1 MFKTVL
7 IANRGEIAC
16 RVIRTLRSMG
26 IRSVAVYSDADAGA
40 RHVRLADAAV
50 RLGPAPA
57 AQSYLDIDAV
67 LDAARS
73 TGAEAIHP
81 GYGFLAENAGF
92 AQACDEAG
100 IAFIGPSAES
110 IRVMG
115 DKITAK
121 NAVEARGVPT
131 VPGIAK
137 AGMDNDALA
146 AAAAGIGYPL
156 LIKPSAGG
164 GGKGMHVVESE
175 DQLAGSLE
183 AARREAAASF
193 GDDTLFIERYLTTP
207 RHIEVQ
213 VLADAHGNV
222 IHLGERECSL
232 QRRHQKV
239 IEEAPS
245 PLLDEATR
253 ARIGE
258 AACETARSVGYRG
271 AGTVEFIVPADAPDE
286 FFFME
291 MNTRLQVE
299 HPVTEEVTGVDL
311 VEQQL
316 RVAAG
321 QPLELGQDDIV
332 LDGHSIETRIYA
344 EDPAAGFLPTGGLV
358 EHVRHP
364 EGEGIRVD
372 TALED
377 GLTVSID
384 YDPMLAK
391 VIIWGRDREEARRRM
406 VAALENTAVVGFT
419 TNVEFLR
426 ALLELPAVIAGE
438 LDTGL
443 IAREFE
449 ALEFATPGERE
460 FREAALLMDAAR
472 GSSADPWQRRDGWR
486 LGSPAPRRF
495 PLVAAD
501 GTTRTVLLSGTV
513 DAPAVVAEGDA
524 GVTAD
529 ANTEANTGPDVGR
542 SGSLPALV
550 RRRGQ
555 EVTVTIGGVGRSFTA
570 VVGPDGVQLTRRG
583 ALFDIRRVRADHRVH
598 GEAESTPTLT
608 SPMPGTVLVTSVDN
622 GATVAEGDPVLVV
635 EAMKMEHVIRSTVAG
650 TVALHAAVGDAV
662 SRGQVLAVVTPEA
675 TEGTDGGDG
684 SDAGSA
690 HTENPES
697 PEKEGSVA

>member
-1 MFKTVL
+1 MSAAVTETGPQTMFKTVL

-50 RLGPAPA
+50 RLGPAAA

-67 LDAARS
+67 LDAART

-81 GYGFLAENAGF
+81 GYGFLAENAAF
-92 AQACDEAG
+92 AQACADAG
-100 IAFIGPSAES
+100 IVFIGPEAES

-137 AGMDNDALA
+137 PGMDNDALA
-146 AAAAGIGYPL
+146 AAAPGIGYPL

-175 DQLAGSLE
+175 DQLATSLK

-193 GDDTLFIERYLTTP
+193 GDDTLFLERYVTTP

-213 VLADAHGNV
+213 VLADAHGHV

-271 AGTVEFIVPADAPDE
+271 AGTVEFIVPADSPDE

-299 HPVTEEVTGVDL
+299 HPVTEEITGVDL

-316 RVAAG
+316 RIAAG
-321 QPLELGQDDIV
+321 KVLELDQEDIV

-344 EDPAAGFLPTGGLV
+344 EDPSAGFLPTGGLV

-364 EGEGIRVD
+364 EGEGVRVD

-377 GLTVSID
+377 GLSVSID

-391 VIIWGRDREEARRRM
+391 VITWGRDREEARARM

-426 ALLELPAVIAGE
+426 ALLELPAVVAGD

-443 IAREFE
+443 IAREFDSID
-449 ALEFATPGERE
+449 FAEPGERE

-472 GSSADPWQRRDGWR
+472 GSSADPWRRRDGWR
-486 LGSPAPRRF
+486 LGAPAARRF

-501 GTTRTVLLSGTV
+501 GTSRTVLLSGTV
-513 DAPAVVAEGDA
+513 DAPAVVVEGDA
-524 GVTAD
+524 GPE
-529 ANTEANTGPDVGR
+529 ANTETNTEPDAGR
-542 SGSLPALV
+542 AGSLPALV

-555 EVTVTIGGVGRSFTA
+555 DVTVTIGGVGRSFTA
-570 VVGPDGVQLTRRG
+570 VVGPEGVQLTRLG
-583 ALFDIRRVRADHRVH
+583 ALFDIRRVHADHSIQ
-598 GEAESTPTLT
+598 GEAESNPSLA
-608 SPMPGTVLVTSVDN
+608 SPMPGTVLLTPVADGDV
-622 GATVAEGDPVLVV
+622 VAEGDPVIVV

-662 SRGQVLAVVTPEA
+662 SRGQALAVITPVEHESEEEA
-675 TEGTDGGDG
+675 
-684 SDAGSA
+684 
-690 HTENPES
+690 
-697 PEKEGSVA
+697 

>member
-1 MFKTVL
+1 MFRTVL

-16 RVIRTLRSMG
+16 RVIRTLRAMG

-50 RLGPAPA
+50 RLGSAPA

-67 LDAARS
+67 LAAARA

-100 IAFIGPSAES
+100 IVFIGPSAES

-131 VPGIAK
+131 VPGIAQP
-137 AGMDNDALA
+137 GLSNDELA
-146 AAAAGIGYPL
+146 EAAAGIGYPL

-193 GDDTLFIERYLTTP
+193 GDDALFLERYVLTP

-213 VLADAHGNV
+213 VLADAHGAV

-299 HPVTEEVTGVDL
+299 HPVTEEVTGADL

-321 QPLELGQDDIV
+321 ETLELDQEDII

-344 EDPAAGFLPTGGLV
+344 EDPAAGFLPTGGRV

-364 EGEGIRVD
+364 EGEGVRVD
-372 TALED
+372 TSLED
-377 GLTVSID
+377 GLSVSVD

-391 VIIWGRDREEARRRM
+391 VITWGRDREEARRRM
-406 VAALENTAVVGFT
+406 VAALESTAVVGFT

-443 IAREFE
+443 IAREFD
-449 ALEFATPGERE
+449 ALEFATPGQRE

-472 GSSADPWQRRDGWR
+472 GSSSDPWRRRDGWR
-486 LGSPAPRRF
+486 LGGPAPRRF

-501 GTTRTVLLSGTV
+501 GTTHTVLLSGTV
-513 DAPAVVAEGDA
+513 DAPNVVAEPDA
-524 GVTAD
+524 GTSDGAH
-529 ANTEANTGPDVGR
+529 TRPDGGR

-550 RRRGQ
+550 TRRGQ
-555 EVTVTIGGVGRSFTA
+555 DVAVTIGGIGRSFTA
-570 VVGPDGVQLTRRG
+570 VVGPEGVQLTRRG
-583 ALFDIRRVRADHRVH
+583 ALFDIRRVRADHSVH

-608 SPMPGTVLVTSVDN
+608 SPMPGTVLVTSVDD
-622 GATVAEGDPVLVV
+622 GATVNEGDAVLVV

-662 SRGQVLAVVTPEA
+662 SRGQVLAVITPEVI
-675 TEGTDGGDG
+675 EDGGG
-684 SDAGSA
+684 SG
-690 HTENPES
+690 ENGEDMKNPRISTSE
-697 PEKEGSVA
+697 ESVA

>member
-1 MFKTVL
+1 MPEKTTHTMFKTVL

-57 AQSYLDIDAV
+57 AQSYLDVDAV
-67 LDAARS
+67 LAAARA

-81 GYGFLAENAGF
+81 GYGFLAENAAF
-92 AQACDEAG
+92 AQACADTG
-100 IAFIGPSAES
+100 IVFIGPEAES

-131 VPGIAK
+131 VPGVAQPS
-137 AGMDNDALA
+137 MSNDALA
-146 AAAAGIGYPL
+146 AAAPGIGYPL

-175 DQLAGSLE
+175 DQLASSLE

-193 GDDTLFIERYLTTP
+193 GDDTLFLERYVTTP

-213 VLADAHGNV
+213 VLADAHGHV

-258 AACETARSVGYRG
+258 AACQTARSVGYRG
-271 AGTVEFIVPADAPDE
+271 AGTVEFIVPADSPGE

-316 RVAAG
+316 RIAAG
-321 QPLELGQDDIV
+321 EVLELDQDDIV

-377 GLTVSID
+377 GLSVSID

-391 VIIWGRDREEARRRM
+391 VITWGRDREQARARM

-426 ALLELPAVIAGE
+426 ALLQLPAVVAGD

-443 IAREFE
+443 IAREFD
-449 ALEFATPGERE
+449 AIEFAVPGRRE
-460 FREAALLMDAAR
+460 FEEAALLMDAAR

-486 LGSPAPRRF
+486 LGTPAPRRF

-501 GTTRTVLLSGTV
+501 GTSRTVLLSGTV
-513 DAPAVVAEGDA
+513 DAPSVVAEPDA
-524 GVTAD
+524 GA
-529 ANTEANTGPDVGR
+529 AAEAEAGPDAGR
-542 SGSLPALV
+542 PGPADHSPALV
-550 RRRGQ
+550 KRRGQ
-555 EVTVTIGGVGRSFTA
+555 DVTVTIGGVGRSFTA
-570 VVGPDGVQLTRRG
+570 VVGPEGVQLTRLG
-583 ALFDIRRVRADHRVH
+583 ALFDIRRVHADHSIQ
-598 GEAESTPTLT
+598 GEAESNPTLA
-608 SPMPGTVLVTSVDN
+608 SPMPGTVLLTPVAD
-622 GATVAEGDPVLVV
+622 GDAVAEGDPVIVV

-662 SRGQVLAVVTPEA
+662 SRGQTLAVITPAEVT
-675 TEGTDGGDG
+675 GG
-684 SDAGSA
+684 AA
-690 HTENPES
+690 NES
-697 PEKEGSVA
+697 EEVA

>member
-1 MFKTVL
+1 MPEKTTHTMFTTVL

-26 IRSVAVYSDADAGA
+26 IRSVAVYSDADSGA

-57 AQSYLDIDAV
+57 SQSYLDIEAV
-67 LDAARS
+67 LAAARA

-81 GYGFLAENAGF
+81 GYGFLAENAAF
-92 AQACDEAG
+92 AQACADAG
-100 IAFIGPSAES
+100 IVFIGPEAES

-137 AGMDNDALA
+137 PGLSNGELA
-146 AAAAGIGYPL
+146 AAAPGVGYPM

-164 GGKGMHVVESE
+164 GGKGMHVVQTE

-193 GDDTLFIERYLTTP
+193 GDDTLFIERYVTTP

-271 AGTVEFIVPADAPDE
+271 AGTVEFIVPADSPDE

-321 QPLELGQDDIV
+321 QPLELDQEDIV

-344 EDPAAGFLPTGGLV
+344 EDPAAGFLPTGGRV

-364 EGEGIRVD
+364 EGEGVRVD

-384 YDPMLAK
+384 YDPMIAK
-391 VIIWGRDREEARRRM
+391 VITWGRDREEARARM

-419 TNVEFLR
+419 TNIEFLR
-426 ALLELPAVIAGE
+426 ALLQWPAVVAGD

-443 IAREFE
+443 IARAFDSI
-449 ALEFATPGERE
+449 EFAVPGERE

-472 GSSADPWQRRDGWR
+472 GSSAAPWQRRDGWR
-486 LGSPAPRRF
+486 LGAPAPRRF

-501 GTTRTVLLSGTV
+501 GTRRTVLLTGTV
-513 DAPAVVAEGDA
+513 DAP
-524 GVTAD
+524 GVLPA
-529 ANTEANTGPDVGR
+529 PDDGR
-542 SGSLPALV
+542 SGALPALV
-550 RRRGQ
+550 KRRGQ
-555 EVTVTIGGVGRSFTA
+555 DVTVTIGGVGRSFTA
-570 VVGPDGVQLTRRG
+570 VVGPEGVQFTRLG
-583 ALFDIRRVRADHRVH
+583 ALFDIRRVHADHSIQ
-598 GEAESTPTLT
+598 GEAESNPTLT
-608 SPMPGTVLVTSVDN
+608 SPMPGTVLVTPVAD
-622 GATVAEGDPVLVV
+622 GDVVAEGDAVIVV

-650 TVALHAAVGDAV
+650 TVALHASAGDAV
-662 SRGQVLAVVTPEA
+662 SRGQALAVITPEENA
-675 TEGTDGGDG
+675 STDDEEG
-684 SDAGSA
+684 AA
-690 HTENPES
+690 
-697 PEKEGSVA
+697 

>member
-1 MFKTVL
+1 MSAAVTQTGPQTMFTTVL

-40 RHVRLADAAV
+40 RHVRLADVAV

-57 AQSYLDIDAV
+57 AQSYLDIEAV

-81 GYGFLAENAGF
+81 GYGFLAENAAF
-92 AQACDEAG
+92 AQACADAG
-100 IAFIGPSAES
+100 IVFIGPEAES

-137 AGMDNDALA
+137 TGMDNDALA
-146 AAAAGIGYPL
+146 AAAPGIGYPL

-175 DQLAGSLE
+175 DQLAISLE

-193 GDDTLFIERYLTTP
+193 GDDTLFLERYVTTP

-213 VLADAHGNV
+213 VLADAHGHV

-245 PLLDEATR
+245 PLLDPATR

-271 AGTVEFIVPADAPDE
+271 AGTVEFIVPADSPDE

-299 HPVTEEVTGVDL
+299 HPVTEEITGVDL

-316 RVAAG
+316 RIAAG
-321 QPLELGQDDIV
+321 QVLELDQEDIV

-344 EDPAAGFLPTGGLV
+344 EDPSAGFLPTGGLV

-364 EGEGIRVD
+364 EGEGVRVD

-377 GLTVSID
+377 GLSVSID

-391 VIIWGRDREEARRRM
+391 VITWGRDREEARARM

-426 ALLELPAVIAGE
+426 ALLQLPAVVAGD

-443 IAREFE
+443 IAREFDSIR
-449 ALEFATPGERE
+449 FAEPGERE

-472 GSSADPWQRRDGWR
+472 GSSADPWRRRDGWR
-486 LGSPAPRRF
+486 LGAPAPRRF
-495 PLVAAD
+495 PLVSAD

-513 DAPAVVAEGDA
+513 DAPGVV
-524 GVTAD
+524 V
-529 ANTEANTGPDVGR
+529 EANTGPDAGR
-542 SGSLPALV
+542 ASSLPALV
-550 RRRGQ
+550 TRRGQ
-555 EVTVTIGGVGRSFTA
+555 DVTVTIGGVGRSFTA
-570 VVGPDGVQLTRRG
+570 VVGPEGVQLTRRG
-583 ALFDIRRVRADHRVH
+583 ALFDIRRVRADHSIQ
-598 GEAESTPTLT
+598 GEAESNPTLV
-608 SPMPGTVLVTSVDN
+608 SPMPGTVLLTPVAD
-622 GATVAEGDPVLVV
+622 GDTVAEGDPVIVV

-662 SRGQVLAVVTPEA
+662 SRGQALAVITPAENA
-675 TEGTDGGDG
+675 GTDQ
-684 SDAGSA
+684 
-690 HTENPES
+690 E
-697 PEKEGSVA
+697 EGAA